1 MYHLSDE
8 VPPIGNLGRVTAS
21 ETDTSGFHVVSET
34 IKVSEVIGRSIVI
47 SSFGG
52 ERIMCGVIARS
63 SGLFQNPKKIC
74 TCDGITIW
82 DEARRQK

>member
-1 MYHLSDE
+1 MDWGCIAAVTKPIIHSPFYYYNYCSCGEVYHLSDE

-52 ERIMCGVIARS
+52 ER
-63 SGLFQNPKKIC
+63 
-74 TCDGITIW
+74 
-82 DEARRQK
+82 